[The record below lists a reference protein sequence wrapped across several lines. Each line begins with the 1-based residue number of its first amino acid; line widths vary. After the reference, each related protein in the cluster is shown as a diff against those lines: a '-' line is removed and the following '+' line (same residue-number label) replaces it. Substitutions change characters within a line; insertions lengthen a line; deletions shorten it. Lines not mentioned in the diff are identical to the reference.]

1 MVEKIYYVN
10 NSAKL
15 DEAIDFLRNLIPCFI
30 DQELIEMDYS
40 KVSIVARVEDLKVV
54 ETNLAPLV

>member
-10 NSAKL
+10 NGAKL

-30 DQELIEMDYS
+30 DEELIEMDYS
-40 KVSIVARVEDLKVV
+40 KVSIVTRAEDLKTV
-54 ETNLAPLV
+54 ELHMADLV

>member
-1 MVEKIYYVN
+1 MVEKIYYIN
-10 NSAKL
+10 NNAKL

>member
-40 KVSIVARVEDLKVV
+40 KVSVVVRVEDLKVV